1 MFVGVGAS
9 RVRDL
14 FKQAKEKSPAII
26 FIDEIDAVGRARGK
40 VICQVVMT
48 KEKYTESITKWTVLV
63 LIQM

>member
-40 VICQVVMT
+40 SNMSGGILWLYLQDQ
-48 KEKYTESITKWTVLV
+48 EWHL
-63 LIQM
+63 